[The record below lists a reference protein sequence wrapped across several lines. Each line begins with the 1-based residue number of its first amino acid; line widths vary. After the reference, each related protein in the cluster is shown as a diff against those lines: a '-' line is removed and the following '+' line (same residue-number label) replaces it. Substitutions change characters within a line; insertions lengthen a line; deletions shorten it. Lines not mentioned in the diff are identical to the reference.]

1 MTGIYSR
8 LPQIT
13 ALLLVVAMMA
23 SLGWQGWQF
32 YQAEQAR
39 QAGGGAVVT
48 RQAPTG
54 NAGAQ
59 DINLSAIDLFG
70 KAGAQPVQQPQSTE
84 NLPETNLRLYL
95 RGVMAGGE
103 KSVASALI
111 EDANNDTEAY
121 LIGDELPGNATLRS
135 VYPNRVIIERS
146 GKLENLYFPET
157 ADTSGIDLSNG
168 NEAQAAEST
177 PAEPRSQPRA
187 VQPPGS
193 APAVTSDRRE
203 EIRRRLEALRERLR
217 QNSN

>member
-13 ALLLVVAMMA
+13 ALLLVVAMIA
-23 SLGWQGWQF
+23 SLGWQGWRF

-39 QAGGGAVVT
+39 QAGSSAVVA
-48 RQAPTG
+48 RQAPAD
-54 NAGAQ
+54 NAGKP
-59 DINLSAIDLFG
+59 DVDLSAIDLFG
-70 KAGAQPVQQPQSTE
+70 KAGAQAAQQPQSTE

-95 RGVMAGGE
+95 RGVMAGDENSG
-103 KSVASALI
+103 ASALI

-121 LIGDELPGNATLRS
+121 LIGDDLPGNATLRS

-157 ADTSGIDLSNG
+157 ADSGIDLSNG
-168 NEAQAAEST
+168 SEGQTPEST
-177 PAEPRSQPRA
+177 PADVRPQPRA

>member
-13 ALLLVVAMMA
+13 ALLLVVAMIA

-32 YQAEQAR
+32 YQTEQVR
-39 QAGGGAVVT
+39 QAGGGAVVA
-48 RQAPTG
+48 RQAPAGNTG
-54 NAGAQ
+54 EP
-59 DINLSAIDLFG
+59 DVDLSAINLFG
-70 KAGAQPVQQPQSTE
+70 KAGAQAAQQPQSTE

-95 RGVMAGGE
+95 RGVMAGDE
-103 KSVASALI
+103 NSVASALI
-111 EDANNDTEAY
+111 EDASNDTEAY

-168 NEAQAAEST
+168 NAAQAPESAPT
-177 PAEPRSQPRA
+177 PSQPQPQA

>member
-177 PAEPRSQPRA
+177 PAEPQPQPRA